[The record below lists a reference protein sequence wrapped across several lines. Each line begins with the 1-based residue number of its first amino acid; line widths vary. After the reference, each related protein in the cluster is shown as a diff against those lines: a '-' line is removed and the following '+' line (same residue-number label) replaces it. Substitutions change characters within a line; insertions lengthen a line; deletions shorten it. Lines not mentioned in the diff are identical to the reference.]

1 MLESRLS
8 DVLADVLK
16 VDRARITH
24 RVSRDNTP
32 EWDSLKH
39 IALVMALEE
48 EFEIALDVDE
58 IEAMTSYADVLRII
72 RGKSPE

>member
-16 VDRARITH
+16 IDASRVTNRI
-24 RVSRDNTP
+24 SRDNTP

-48 EFEIALDVDE
+48 EFEIAFDVEE
-58 IEAMTSYADVLRII
+58 IEAMTTYADVVRIL
-72 RGKSPE
+72 RGKSRG